1 MAKYKTYR
9 MSEISQ
15 LSDLLDSYA
24 GSGQWIKCSYG
35 GTPSYIS
42 IVSVSPNGVQYTLE
56 VLYDTDIDVIDFIT
70 SDVLPKEKDIRVS
83 AAHIRFMHWED
94 FILAFKF
101 VYPFQIYSFDE
112 LDASNLSLN
121 KFIGKDYWVRVRLF
135 GHWNDDVYIHLLSKR
150 GGEVRYN
157 YISVDAVS
165 RIFSGSHLDY
175 SDNED
180 IFDIINSD
188 SDENA
193 YKCALESIEIKYPVD
208 LFTTDEFVEAWHA
221 CDGYS
226 DWAIDTD
233 HYDEESEE

>member
-35 GTPSYIS
+35 GTPSYIN
-42 IVSVSPNGVQYTLE
+42 IVSVSTRGVKFAVV
-56 VLYDTDIDVIDFIT
+56 VLADIDIIEFIT
-70 SDVLPKEKDIRVS
+70 SDVLPKEKDLRES
-83 AAHIRFMHWED
+83 AAYVRFMRWEA
-94 FILAFKF
+94 FIITFKS
-101 VYPFQIYSFDE
+101 VYPFQIYSFDD
-112 LDASNLSLN
+112 LNASNLSLS

-135 GHWNDDVYIHLLSKR
+135 GHWNDDVYIHLLAKYD
-150 GGEVRYN
+150 GEVWYN
-157 YISVDAVS
+157 YISADAVS

-175 SDNED
+175 SDNKD

-193 YKCALESIEIKYPVD
+193 YKCALESIELKYPVD
-208 LFTTDEFVEAWHA
+208 LFTTDEFIEAWHA

-233 HYDEESEE
+233 PYDEEDT